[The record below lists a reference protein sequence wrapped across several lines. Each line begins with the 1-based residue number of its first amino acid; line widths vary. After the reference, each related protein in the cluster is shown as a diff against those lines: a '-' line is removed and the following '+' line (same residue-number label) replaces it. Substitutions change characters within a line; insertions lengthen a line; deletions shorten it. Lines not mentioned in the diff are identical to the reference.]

1 MSGIKSIADEI
12 GELATTGTSKAWEQ
26 ELKKAERQA
35 HKEKVAAE
43 TEMAT
48 NVARAVIAERDRTD
62 QKWVHQNL
70 GSLSTQEYRQF
81 VIRTYGYDP
90 A

>member
-1 MSGIKSIADEI
+1 MSDVKSIVDEI
-12 GELATTGTSKAWEQ
+12 GELSATGTSKAWEQ

-48 NVARAVIAERDRTD
+48 NVAKAVIAERDRSD
-62 QKWVHQNL
+62 KAFVDSNL
-70 GSLSTQEYRQF
+70 GTLNDAQLRNY
-81 VIRTYGYDP
+81 VISRYGFSP
-90 A
+90 L